1 MLGFKTQACC
11 NYSFTHPQILSCLR
25 SQLRKELWTDYRGFA
40 DVPPD
45 LFERGVRNPT
55 VAVLKEILN
64 GLSWPNDKARIAPA
78 ATGSNDAAPLF
89 RIDQTHLSCAKLVE
103 ICEPE

>member
-1 MLGFKTQACC
+1 MTCHCCAKAATFVCRRLGFKTQACC

-55 VAVLKEILN
+55 VAVLEEILN

-78 ATGSNDAAPLF
+78 AARAV
-89 RIDQTHLSCAKLVE
+89 QLSE
-103 ICEPE
+103 IEIG

>member
-1 MLGFKTQACC
+1 MSA
-11 NYSFTHPQILSCLR
+11 S
-25 SQLRKELWTDYRGFA
+25 RGFA

-55 VAVLKEILN
+55 VAVLEEILN

-89 RIDQTHLSCAKLVE
+89 RIDQTHLSCAKLDE
-103 ICEPE
+103 ICGYLNVTKASHNARHRACRTNILDQLQ